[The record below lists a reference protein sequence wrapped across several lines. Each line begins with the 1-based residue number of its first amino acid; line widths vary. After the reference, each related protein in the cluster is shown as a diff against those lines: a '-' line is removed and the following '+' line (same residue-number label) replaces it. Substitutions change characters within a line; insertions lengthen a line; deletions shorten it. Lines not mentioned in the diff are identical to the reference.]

1 MFSKLLSSHKEKL
14 ANLPNIS
21 SDLKSTEMRKF
32 DDEIKSHVRCS
43 DSLNVRSDSY
53 SSLLVPMIMRKLPPQ
68 QKLVVCRY
76 LRPELWG

>member
-43 DSLNVRSDSY
+43 DSLNVKVR
-53 SSLLVPMIMRKLPPQ
+53 
-68 QKLVVCRY
+68 
-76 LRPELWG
+76 